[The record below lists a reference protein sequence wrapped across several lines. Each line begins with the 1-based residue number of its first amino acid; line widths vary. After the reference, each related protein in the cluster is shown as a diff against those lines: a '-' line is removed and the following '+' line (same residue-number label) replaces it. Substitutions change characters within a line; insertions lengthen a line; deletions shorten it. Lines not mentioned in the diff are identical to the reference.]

1 MPLKVLISDKVTKDL
16 TAILNWY
23 DNHSVDAADRSL
35 NEVDKN
41 VKKIT
46 ASPSQY
52 IIVTTGVQRCLLTI
66 FPYIIYFSQ
75 QPEGIVILR
84 FRHKKR
90 RNLKRFK

>member
-1 MPLKVLISDKVTKDL
+1 MPLKVLISDKATKDL
-16 TAILNWY
+16 RAILNWY
-23 DNHSVDAADRSL
+23 DNHSVDAADRFL

-46 ASPSQY
+46 AVSSQY
-52 IIVTTGVQRCLLTI
+52 KTVTVGVQRCLLTI

-84 FRHKKR
+84 FRHKKQKK
-90 RNLKRFK
+90 LKRFK